1 MQIGGDY
8 PRPVMVNGYP
18 CRNCDEV
25 SLAKRGV
32 DPAQSAGSASG
43 PAVVYGGALTRPV
56 TEVTPASAAPAAQ
69 VDRFA

>member
-25 SLAKRGV
+25 SLARRGV
-32 DPAQSAGSASG
+32 DPQTPGGPQRDTAVQFGGTLSQIRPPDAV
-43 PAVVYGGALTRPV
+43 PAVTRLI
-56 TEVTPASAAPAAQ
+56 
-69 VDRFA
+69 DRLA